1 MKEEID
7 ERLKLLA
14 SLLKASHDMIIN
26 HDWPVTE
33 EELIKYHDNSF
44 EFGFACGALWQRN
57 HVWHDISEK
66 PTEPKATTMID
77 NKYWCYL
84 EDIIPTNK

>member
-1 MKEEID
+1 MKQEID
-7 ERLKLLA
+7 ERLQLA
-14 SLLKASHDMIIN
+14 A
-26 HDWPVTE
+26 E
-33 EELIKYHDNSF
+33 EYADKYTITNTRIKDIRENYILSAF
-44 EFGFACGALWQRN
+44 IAGAQWQRN